1 MITIIISI
9 FIVVCLFVTFKY
21 FSGRNKSRHEK
32 SGLEKAAN
40 TIVNRAKRSVNDFAE
55 GLRDLDTVKKELL
68 DALDSCR
75 VKLKN
80 DYAEYLRNLIKA
92 RDTYAK
98 VIASSETRITAA
110 KNKAKE
116 YKTKYEKSQKEVHKN
131 MANKFIS
138 NVLAFQKT
146 LDNAI
151 KQRDV
156 VVERLEESKGIY
168 DLELMKLENKR
179 LDIINMTSAPNSSIV
194 LSDFNIED
202 LTSEFREKIEI
213 KNIDAEVSTRMSTE
227 VESEESTI
235 SNEEINS
242 YYDLL

>member
-40 TIVNRAKRSVNDFAE
+40 TIVNKAKRSVNDFAE

-151 KQRDV
+151 KQRDIV
-156 VVERLEESKGIY
+156 VDRLEESKGIY

-213 KNIDAEVSTRMSTE
+213 KNIDAEVSTRMGTE

-235 SNEEINS
+235 SNEEISS

>member
-1 MITIIISI
+1 MITIIICI
-9 FIVVCLFVTFKY
+9 FIVICLLVSFKY

-40 TIVNRAKRSVNDFAE
+40 TIVNKAKRSVNDFAE

-98 VIASSETRITAA
+98 VISSSKTRITAA

-151 KQRDV
+151 KQRDIV
-156 VVERLEESKGIY
+156 VDRLEESKGIY

-179 LDIINMTSAPNSSIV
+179 LDIINMTSAPNASIV
-194 LSDFNIED
+194 LSDFNIDD

-213 KNIDAEVSTRMSTE
+213 KNIDAEVSTRMGTE
-227 VESEESTI
+227 VESEENTI

>member
-1 MITIIISI
+1 MITIIICI
-9 FIVVCLFVTFKY
+9 FIVILLLIAFKY
-21 FSGRNKSRHEK
+21 FSGRNKNRHEK

-40 TIVNRAKRSVNDFAE
+40 TIVNKAKRSVNDFAE

-98 VIASSETRITAA
+98 VIASSETRISAA

-151 KQRDV
+151 KQRDIV
-156 VVERLEESKGIY
+156 VDRLEESKGIY

-213 KNIDAEVSTRMSTE
+213 KNIDAEVSTRMGTE

>member
-1 MITIIISI
+1 MITIIICI
-9 FIVVCLFVTFKY
+9 FIVILLLITFKY

-40 TIVNRAKRSVNDFAE
+40 TIVNKAKRSVNDFAE

-68 DALDSCR
+68 DALDSCK

-151 KQRDV
+151 KQRDIV
-156 VVERLEESKGIY
+156 VDRLEESKGIY

-213 KNIDAEVSTRMSTE
+213 KNIDAEVSTRMGTE
-227 VESEESTI
+227 VESEENTI

>member
-40 TIVNRAKRSVNDFAE
+40 TIVNKAKRSVNDFAE

-151 KQRDV
+151 KQRDIV
-156 VVERLEESKGIY
+156 VDRLEESKGIY

-213 KNIDAEVSTRMSTE
+213 KNIDAEVSTRMGTE
-227 VESEESTI
+227 VESEENTI

>member
-9 FIVVCLFVTFKY
+9 FIVVCLFVIFKY

-40 TIVNRAKRSVNDFAE
+40 TIVNKAKRSVNDFAG

-151 KQRDV
+151 KQRDIV
-156 VVERLEESKGIY
+156 VDRLEESKGIY

-194 LSDFNIED
+194 LSDFNIDD

-213 KNIDAEVSTRMSTE
+213 KNIDNEVSTRMSTE
-227 VESEESTI
+227 VESEENTI

>member
-213 KNIDAEVSTRMSTE
+213 KNIDAEISTRMSTE

>member
-1 MITIIISI
+1 MITIIICI
-9 FIVVCLFVTFKY
+9 FIVILLLITFKY

-40 TIVNRAKRSVNDFAE
+40 TIVNKAKRSVNDFAE

-194 LSDFNIED
+194 LSDFNIDD

-213 KNIDAEVSTRMSTE
+213 KNIDNEVSTRMSTE
-227 VESEESTI
+227 VESEENTV

>member
-1 MITIIISI
+1 MIKIIICISI
-9 FIVVCLFVTFKY
+9 VILLLITFKY

-40 TIVNRAKRSVNDFAE
+40 TIVNKAKRSVNDFAE

-68 DALDSCR
+68 DALDSCK

-213 KNIDAEVSTRMSTE
+213 KNIDAEVSTRMGTE
-227 VESEESTI
+227 VESEENTI

>member
-1 MITIIISI
+1 MITIIICI
-9 FIVVCLFVTFKY
+9 FIVILLLITFKY

-40 TIVNRAKRSVNDFAE
+40 TIVNKAKRSVNDFAE

-68 DALDSCR
+68 EALDSCR
-75 VKLKN
+75 GKLKN

-98 VIASSETRITAA
+98 VIASSETRIAAA

-151 KQRDV
+151 KQRDIV
-156 VVERLEESKGIY
+156 VDRLEESKGIY

-213 KNIDAEVSTRMSTE
+213 KNIDAEVSTRMGTE
-227 VESEESTI
+227 VESEENTI

>member
-9 FIVVCLFVTFKY
+9 FIVILLLIAFKY

-40 TIVNRAKRSVNDFAE
+40 TIVNKAKRSVNDFAE

-151 KQRDV
+151 KQRDIV
-156 VVERLEESKGIY
+156 VDRLEESKGIY

>member
-1 MITIIISI
+1 MITIIIGI
-9 FIVVCLFVTFKY
+9 FIVTCLIVTFKY
-21 FSGRNKSRHEK
+21 FSGRNKSRNEK
-32 SGLEKAAN
+32 SGFEKVAN
-40 TIVNRAKRSVNDFAE
+40 TIVSKAKRSVNDFAE

-68 DALDSCR
+68 EALDSCKI
-75 VKLKN
+75 KLKN

-98 VIASSETRITAA
+98 VISSSETRISTA

-116 YKTKYEKSQKEVHKN
+116 YKTKFEKSQKEVHKN

-138 NVLAFQKT
+138 NILAFQKT

-151 KQRDV
+151 KQRDIV
-156 VVERLEESKGIY
+156 IDRLEESKGIY

-179 LDIINMTSAPNSSIV
+179 LDIINITSAPNSSIV
-194 LSDFNIED
+194 LSDFNIDD

-213 KNIDAEVSTRMSTE
+213 KNIDVEVSTRMGTE

>member
-40 TIVNRAKRSVNDFAE
+40 TIVNKAKRSVNDFTE

-151 KQRDV
+151 KQRDIV
-156 VVERLEESKGIY
+156 VDRLEESKGIY

-213 KNIDAEVSTRMSTE
+213 KNIDAEVSTRMGTE
-227 VESEESTI
+227 VESEENTI

-242 YYDLL
+242 YYELL

>member
-1 MITIIISI
+1 MITIIVSI
-9 FIVVCLFVTFKY
+9 FLVILLLIVFKY
-21 FSGRNKSRHEK
+21 FSGRNKSRYEK

-40 TIVNRAKRSVNDFAE
+40 TIVNKAKRSVNDFAE

>member
-32 SGLEKAAN
+32 SGLEKAAS
-40 TIVNRAKRSVNDFAE
+40 TIVNKAKRSVNDFAE

-75 VKLKN
+75 GKLKN

-151 KQRDV
+151 KQRDIV
-156 VVERLEESKGIY
+156 VDRLEESKGIY

-194 LSDFNIED
+194 LSNFNIDD

-227 VESEESTI
+227 VESEDGTI

>member
-9 FIVVCLFVTFKY
+9 SIVILLLITFKY

-40 TIVNRAKRSVNDFAE
+40 TIVNKAKRSVNDFAE

-213 KNIDAEVSTRMSTE
+213 KNIDAEVSTRMGTE
-227 VESEESTI
+227 VESEENTI

>member
-1 MITIIISI
+1 MITIIICI
-9 FIVVCLFVTFKY
+9 FIVIFLLITFKY

-40 TIVNRAKRSVNDFAE
+40 TIVNKAKRSINDFAE

-194 LSDFNIED
+194 LSDFNIDD

-213 KNIDAEVSTRMSTE
+213 KNIDTEVSTRMSTE

>member
-1 MITIIISI
+1 MITIIVCI
-9 FIVVCLFVTFKY
+9 FIVILLLIAFKY

-40 TIVNRAKRSVNDFAE
+40 TIVNKAKRSVNDFAE

-151 KQRDV
+151 KQRDIV
-156 VVERLEESKGIY
+156 VDRLEESKGIY

-213 KNIDAEVSTRMSTE
+213 KNIDAEVSTRMGTE
-227 VESEESTI
+227 VESEENTI

>member
-9 FIVVCLFVTFKY
+9 FIVILLLITFKY

-40 TIVNRAKRSVNDFAE
+40 TIVNKAKRSVNDFAE

-138 NVLAFQKT
+138 NVLAFQNT

>member
-40 TIVNRAKRSVNDFAE
+40 TIVNKAKRSVNDFAE

-151 KQRDV
+151 KQRDIV
-156 VVERLEESKGIY
+156 VDRLEESKGIY

-213 KNIDAEVSTRMSTE
+213 KNMDAEVSTRIGTE

>member
-1 MITIIISI
+1 MIIIIVSI
-9 FIVVCLFVTFKY
+9 FLVILLLIVFKY

-40 TIVNRAKRSVNDFAE
+40 TIVNKAKRSVNDFAE

-151 KQRDV
+151 KQRDIV
-156 VVERLEESKGIY
+156 VDRLEESKGIY

-213 KNIDAEVSTRMSTE
+213 KNIDAEVSTRMGTE
-227 VESEESTI
+227 VESEENTI

-242 YYDLL
+242 YYELL

>member
-40 TIVNRAKRSVNDFAE
+40 TIVNKAKRSVNDFAE
-55 GLRDLDTVKKELL
+55 GLRDLDTVKKELIEAL
-68 DALDSCR
+68 DACKI
-75 VKLKN
+75 KLKN
-80 DYAEYLRNLIKA
+80 DYAEYLRNLIKS

-98 VIASSETRITAA
+98 VIASSETRIKTA

-116 YKTKYEKSQKEVHKN
+116 YKKKYEETQKEAHRN
-131 MANKFIS
+131 MTNKFIS
-138 NVLAFQKT
+138 NVISFERT

-151 KQRDV
+151 KQRDII
-156 VVERLEESKGIY
+156 VEKLEESKGIY

-194 LSDFNIED
+194 LSDFNIDD

-213 KNIDAEVSTRMSTE
+213 KNMDAEVSTRMSTE
-227 VESEESTI
+227 VESEENTI

>member
-1 MITIIISI
+1 MITIIICI
-9 FIVVCLFVTFKY
+9 FIVILLLITFKY

-40 TIVNRAKRSVNDFAE
+40 TIVNKAKRSVNDFAE

-92 RDTYAK
+92 RDTYVK
-98 VIASSETRITAA
+98 VIASSETRITTA

-156 VVERLEESKGIY
+156 VVDRLEESKGIY

-213 KNIDAEVSTRMSTE
+213 KNIDAEVSTRMGTE
-227 VESEESTI
+227 VESEENTI

>member
-1 MITIIISI
+1 MITIIICI
-9 FIVVCLFVTFKY
+9 FIVIFLLIIFKY

-40 TIVNRAKRSVNDFAE
+40 TIVNKAKRSVNDFAE

-151 KQRDV
+151 KQRDIV
-156 VVERLEESKGIY
+156 VDRLEESKGIY

-194 LSDFNIED
+194 LSDFNIDD

-213 KNIDAEVSTRMSTE
+213 KNIDAEVSTRMGTE
-227 VESEESTI
+227 VESEENTI

>member
-1 MITIIISI
+1 MITIIICV
-9 FIVVCLFVTFKY
+9 FIVILLLITFKY

-40 TIVNRAKRSVNDFAE
+40 TIVNKAKRSVNDFAD

-68 DALDSCR
+68 DALDSCK

-151 KQRDV
+151 KQRDIV
-156 VVERLEESKGIY
+156 VDRLEESKGIY

-194 LSDFNIED
+194 LSDFNIDD
-202 LTSEFREKIEI
+202 LTSEFKEKIEI
-213 KNIDAEVSTRMSTE
+213 KNIDTEVSTRMSTE
-227 VESEESTI
+227 AESEENTI

>member
-1 MITIIISI
+1 
-9 FIVVCLFVTFKY
+9 
-21 FSGRNKSRHEK
+21 
-32 SGLEKAAN
+32 
-40 TIVNRAKRSVNDFAE
+40 
-55 GLRDLDTVKKELL
+55 
-68 DALDSCR
+68 
-75 VKLKN
+75 
-80 DYAEYLRNLIKA
+80 
-92 RDTYAK
+92 
-98 VIASSETRITAA
+98 
-110 KNKAKE
+110 
-116 YKTKYEKSQKEVHKN
+116 

-151 KQRDV
+151 KQRDIV
-156 VVERLEESKGIY
+156 VDRLEESKGIY

-213 KNIDAEVSTRMSTE
+213 KNIDAEVSTRMGTE

>member
-1 MITIIISI
+1 MITIIIGI
-9 FIVVCLFVTFKY
+9 FIVICLLVIFKY

-40 TIVNRAKRSVNDFAE
+40 TIVNKAKRSVNDFAE

-68 DALDSCR
+68 DALDSCK

-156 VVERLEESKGIY
+156 VVDRLEESKGIY

-227 VESEESTI
+227 VESEENTI

>member
-32 SGLEKAAN
+32 SGLEKTAS
-40 TIVNRAKRSVNDFAE
+40 TIFNKAKRSVNDFAE

-98 VIASSETRITAA
+98 VIASSKTRITAA

-194 LSDFNIED
+194 LSNFNIDD

-227 VESEESTI
+227 VESEENTI

>member
-9 FIVVCLFVTFKY
+9 FIVILLLITFKY

-40 TIVNRAKRSVNDFAE
+40 TIVNKAKRSVNDFAE

-213 KNIDAEVSTRMSTE
+213 KNIDAEISTRMSTE

>member
-1 MITIIISI
+1 MITIIICI
-9 FIVVCLFVTFKY
+9 FIVILLLITFKY

-40 TIVNRAKRSVNDFAE
+40 TIVNKAKRSVNDFAE

-68 DALDSCR
+68 DALDSCK

-98 VIASSETRITAA
+98 VIASSETRISAA

-151 KQRDV
+151 KQRDIV
-156 VVERLEESKGIY
+156 VDRLEESKGIY

-213 KNIDAEVSTRMSTE
+213 KNIDAEVSTRIGTE
-227 VESEESTI
+227 VESEENTI

>member
-1 MITIIISI
+1 MITIIVCI
-9 FIVVCLFVTFKY
+9 FIVILLLIAFKY

-40 TIVNRAKRSVNDFAE
+40 TIVNKAKRSVNDFAE

-68 DALDSCR
+68 EALDSCR
-75 VKLKN
+75 GKLKN

-151 KQRDV
+151 KQRDIV
-156 VVERLEESKGIY
+156 VDRLEESKGIY

-213 KNIDAEVSTRMSTE
+213 KNIDAEVSTRMGTE
-227 VESEESTI
+227 VESEENTI

>member
-40 TIVNRAKRSVNDFAE
+40 TIVNKAKRSVNDFAE

-227 VESEESTI
+227 VESEENTI

>member
-1 MITIIISI
+1 MITIIICI
-9 FIVVCLFVTFKY
+9 FIVILLLITFKY

-40 TIVNRAKRSVNDFAE
+40 TIVNKAKRSVNDFAE

-116 YKTKYEKSQKEVHKN
+116 YKTKFEKSQKEVHKN

>member
-1 MITIIISI
+1 MITIIICI
-9 FIVVCLFVTFKY
+9 FIVILLLITFKY

-40 TIVNRAKRSVNDFAE
+40 TIVNKAKRSVNDFAE

-68 DALDSCR
+68 ETLDSCK

-151 KQRDV
+151 KQRDIV
-156 VVERLEESKGIY
+156 VDRLEESKGIY

-213 KNIDAEVSTRMSTE
+213 KNIDAEVSTRMGTE

-235 SNEEINS
+235 SNEEISS

>member
-1 MITIIISI
+1 MITVIVCI
-9 FIVVCLFVTFKY
+9 FIVILLLITFKY

-40 TIVNRAKRSVNDFAE
+40 TIVNKAKRSVNDFAE

-98 VIASSETRITAA
+98 VIASSETRITTA

-151 KQRDV
+151 KQRDIV
-156 VVERLEESKGIY
+156 VDRLEESKGIY

-213 KNIDAEVSTRMSTE
+213 KNIDAEVSTRMGTE

-235 SNEEINS
+235 SNEEISS

>member
-1 MITIIISI
+1 MITIIVCI
-9 FIVVCLFVTFKY
+9 FIVIFLLIIFKY

-40 TIVNRAKRSVNDFAE
+40 TIVNKAKRSVNDFAE

-213 KNIDAEVSTRMSTE
+213 KNIDAEVSTRMGTE
-227 VESEESTI
+227 VESEENTI

>member
-1 MITIIISI
+1 MITIIICI
-9 FIVVCLFVTFKY
+9 FIVILLLIAFKY

-32 SGLEKAAN
+32 SGLEKAAS
-40 TIVNRAKRSVNDFAE
+40 TIVNKAKRSVNDFAE

-156 VVERLEESKGIY
+156 VVDRLEESKGIY

-213 KNIDAEVSTRMSTE
+213 KNIDAEVSTRMGTE
-227 VESEESTI
+227 VESEESII

>member
-1 MITIIISI
+1 MITIIICI
-9 FIVVCLFVTFKY
+9 FIVILLLITFKY

-32 SGLEKAAN
+32 SGIEKVA
-40 TIVNRAKRSVNDFAE
+40 TTMVNKAKRSVNDFAN

-68 DALDSCR
+68 DALDSCKI
-75 VKLKN
+75 KLKN

-131 MANKFIS
+131 MSNKFIS
-138 NVLAFQKT
+138 NILAFQKT

-151 KQRDV
+151 KQRDIV
-156 VVERLEESKGIY
+156 VNRLEESKGIY

-194 LSDFNIED
+194 LSDFNIDD
-202 LTSEFREKIEI
+202 LTSEFKEKIEI
-213 KNIDAEVSTRMSTE
+213 KNIDTEVSTRMSTE
-227 VESEESTI
+227 VESEENTI

-242 YYDLL
+242 YYDSL

>member
-1 MITIIISI
+1 MTQEQEELLLKDLCARLPYG
-9 FIVVCLFVTFKY
+9 VKGLVTFNGNL
-21 FSGRNKSRHEK
+21 FMTQVQVEDR
-32 SGLEKAAN
+32 
-40 TIVNRAKRSVNDFAE
+40 TIDGKLYDRFAE
-55 GLRDLDTVKKELL
+55 FQGSWYDNVT
-68 DALDSCR
+68 
-75 VKLKN
+75 
-80 DYAEYLRNLIKA
+80 IKP
-92 RDTYAK
+92 
-98 VIASSETRITAA
+98 
-110 KNKAKE
+110 
-116 YKTKYEKSQKEVHKN
+116 
-131 MANKFIS
+131 
-138 NVLAFQKT
+138 FQKT

-156 VVERLEESKGIY
+156 VINRLEESKGIY

-194 LSDFNIED
+194 LSDFNIDD

-227 VESEESTI
+227 VESEENTV